1 MNNISRF
8 RYECLV
14 QICKQLLYVDKNGV
28 PSWSDRDSPGSV
40 SIGKELV
47 QRMPEAPVALR
58 LPPQEIGTRFQEIVK
73 GFVETTFSALRH
85 ARPGTWRVETG
96 GRISRYY
103 QYEHLFHL
111 DSLTR
116 QYPELKTALGTE
128 YLVKPDIVVARCSE
142 EDSAIDPD
150 GEILSGNAVAAK
162 LTPLRRVN
170 YEGQIL
176 HAIISCKWTIRSDR
190 AQTRVPRH

>member
-14 QICKQLLYVDKNGV
+14 QRCKQLLYVDKNGV

-58 LPPQEIGTRFQEIVK
+58 LPPQEIVK

-85 ARPGTWRVETG
+85 ARLGTWRVETG

-103 QYEHLFHL
+103 QMDY
-111 DSLTR
+111 SQR
-116 QYPELKTALGTE
+116 QSAKHAYRGTE
-128 YLVKPDIVVARCSE
+128 RLA
-142 EDSAIDPD
+142 
-150 GEILSGNAVAAK
+150 
-162 LTPLRRVN
+162 
-170 YEGQIL
+170 
-176 HAIISCKWTIRSDR
+176 
-190 AQTRVPRH
+190 